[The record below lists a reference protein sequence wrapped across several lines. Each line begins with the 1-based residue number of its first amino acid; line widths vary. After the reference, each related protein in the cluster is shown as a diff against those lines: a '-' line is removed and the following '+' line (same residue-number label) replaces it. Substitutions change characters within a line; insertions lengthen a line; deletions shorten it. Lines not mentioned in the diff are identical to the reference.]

1 MFLKQKLL
9 FKADPLIALA
19 IVGGLFFTLFAISVM
34 ANSGGEVISQK
45 TANAIAIDGNLDES
59 EWAAAL
65 AISSP
70 LQDIVVDPRA
80 HGQDWYQILPC
91 GQGEDPACGNTNGGG
106 LRVSRGQVDGD
117 NDFSVRWATLWDDD
131 YLYFGFDVTDDSVH
145 TYANDVATRDGDID
159 GFWLLFDTKNDAP
172 IFQFPQHEFNTK
184 EVANNSTYEAD
195 DHYWIV
201 GPFTS
206 GGSSAVWALSLSAG
220 LDPEL
225 GDPANG
231 HVAAQE
237 TGTGYSAEVRF
248 PWSVFEPFFGGPLVP
263 ADGMVVGF
271 DITFTDIDGDPP
283 GTFAAPLG
291 GALAWSSDFEN
302 DNSPGVLG
310 DLIISTELVVEPS
323 SVSPAGKLPTMW
335 GDIKGQY

>member
-9 FKADPLIALA
+9 FKADPLIALTV
-19 IVGGLFFTLFAISVM
+19 VGGLFFTLFAISVM
-34 ANSGGEVISQK
+34 ANSGGEVTSQK

-59 EWAAAL
+59 EWTAAL

-70 LQDIVVDPRA
+70 LQDIVLDPRA
-80 HGQDWYQILPC
+80 HGQDWYQLLPC
-91 GQGEDPACGNTNGGG
+91 GQGEDPPCGNTNGGG
-106 LRVSRGQVDGD
+106 LRVTRGQVDGD
-117 NDFSVRWATLWDDD
+117 DDLSVRWATLWDED

-145 TYANDVATRDGDID
+145 AYANDVATRDGYID
-159 GFWLLFDTKNDAP
+159 GFWLLFDTRNDAP
-172 IFQFPQHEFNTK
+172 LFEFPNHEFNSK

-195 DHYWIV
+195 DIYWIF
-201 GPFTS
+201 GPLTS
-206 GGSSAVWALSLSAG
+206 GGTSTAWSSDGSFNP
-220 LDPEL
+220 DL

-237 TGTGYSAEVRF
+237 TGNGYTAEARL
-248 PWSVFEPFFGGPLVP
+248 PWSVFESPYGGPLTPTNGLVI
-263 ADGMVVGF
+263 GF

-283 GTFAAPLG
+283 GSYAAPLG
-291 GALAWSSDFEN
+291 GAMAWSSDFEN

-310 DLIISTELVVEPS
+310 DLIISTELVAEPS
-323 SVSPAGKLPTMW
+323 SVSPSGKLPTMW